1 MKKCFG
7 LTARLV
13 PGVVRAAGSGVWL
26 VAGVKRFLDRFTAK
40 CGVAGKFIVEGDVRV
55 AARFLARGVC
65 VLL

>member
-1 MKKCFG
+1 M
-7 LTARLV
+7 

-55 AARFLARGVC
+55 AASFWPEVFVFC
-65 VLL
+65 FS

>member
-1 MKKCFG
+1 M
-7 LTARLV
+7 

-55 AARFLARGVC
+55 AASFWPDVFVFC
-65 VLL
+65 FS

>member
-1 MKKCFG
+1 M
-7 LTARLV
+7 
-13 PGVVRAAGSGVWL
+13 VRAAGSGVWL

-55 AARFLARGVC
+55 AARFLARCVC